1 MIGRAAKLD
10 VTSRSTPQPSL
21 TTTAIA
27 NPVSHTYGMSLQL
40 WPDNLGCVI
49 LKNQYHALLDDAGVA
64 KVEPRA
70 ARLEVPLVAI
80 PEVRAHSPVGER
92 APR

>member
-1 MIGRAAKLD
+1 VVDI
-10 VTSRSTPQPSL
+10 TSRSTPQPSL
-21 TTTAIA
+21 TTTPIA

-49 LKNQYHALLDDAGVA
+49 LKNQYHALLDDAGVV

-80 PEVRAHSPVGER
+80 PEVTEKV
-92 APR
+92 